1 MQITR
6 KLFLHPV
13 GFLKLRDSVWTTQV
27 KSRTWVW
34 SSHCLLQSY
43 LASAQICPL
52 ISFRPGPGGADFP
65 SSLHNWPSLIRRE
78 YFICGHGHPS
88 DGSRLNLLVTQIC
101 GQQLWNAFLRLMGF
115 PPFKAST
122 QVSRDPRDKS
132 QGSHASLSPKDWT
145 IWSAIANLYC
155 GHYSV
160 FYSVAMIR
168 DMAGDRQQKGPDLK
182 RLYSRRE
189 NAPINNLSREIGRQV
204 GHHLRGISHRLPN
217 LLHSRIISR
226 DFVVLRWPVL

>member
-6 KLFLHPV
+6 KLFLHPMEFYSGIV
-13 GFLKLRDSVWTTQV
+13 SELH
-27 KSRTWVW
+27 KSKTWVW

-43 LASAQICPL
+43 LASAQIYPL
-52 ISFRPGPGGADFP
+52 ISFFPGPGGADLP
-65 SSLHNWPSLIRRE
+65 SSLHNRPSLIRRE
-78 YFICGHGHPS
+78 YFIYGHGHPS

-101 GQQLWNAFLRLMGF
+101 RQQLWNAFLRLMGF

-145 IWSAIANLYC
+145 IWSTIANLYC
-155 GHYSV
+155 GHFSV

-182 RLYSRRE
+182 RL
-189 NAPINNLSREIGRQV
+189 
-204 GHHLRGISHRLPN
+204 
-217 LLHSRIISR
+217 
-226 DFVVLRWPVL
+226 